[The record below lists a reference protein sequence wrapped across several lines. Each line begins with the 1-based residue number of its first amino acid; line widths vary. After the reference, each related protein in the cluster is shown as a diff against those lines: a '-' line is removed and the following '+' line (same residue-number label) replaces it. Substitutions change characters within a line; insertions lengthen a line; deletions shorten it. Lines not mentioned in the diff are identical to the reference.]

1 MKKQIFFIFL
11 LLLIIII
18 LFIFYTGKNKQG
30 FTFEGLNYLDTAY
43 KFKIFL
49 SDTGES
55 IEITDIDS
63 LKLLKDTISSI
74 RFSSIESIET
84 IGSPPPGVKYGMTV
98 WYKNNKIFRFSYDNY
113 NKIIYTDLRYYKLDE
128 TYSRIEKFLNSILEK
143 N

>member
-11 LLLIIII
+11 LLIIII
-18 LFIFYTGKNKQG
+18 IFIFYTSKNKQD

-55 IEITDIDS
+55 LEITDIDS

-84 IGSPPPGVKYGMTV
+84 IGAPPPGVKYGITV
-98 WYKNNKIFRFSYDNY
+98 WYENNKIFRFSYDNY
-113 NKIIYTDLRYYKLDE
+113 SKTIYTDSYYYKLDE
-128 TYSRIEKFLNSILEK
+128 TYSRIEKFINSILEK